1 MTTDQLFT
9 ALAPLVAETG
19 LDLVDVEM
27 KPGVLLVFVDQP
39 GGVDLEG
46 LTRANRVLSSYLDQH
61 DPLPGPY
68 ALEVSSPGIERA
80 LRTPDHFTRAI
91 GTTVSVKTR
100 PQVPGPRRLVG
111 VLVAADDGGFVVEV
125 EDVPEAIRL
134 GYGDVDKVRTVF
146 RWGPQH
152 PEGGPGGERGR
163 APVSPKK
170 RQRKQVTTP

>member
-1 MTTDQLFT
+1 MTDQLF
-9 ALAPLVAETG
+9 AELAPVVAETG
-19 LDLVDVEM
+19 LDLVDVEI
-27 KPGVLLVFVDQP
+27 KPGVLLVFVDQA
-39 GGVDLEG
+39 GGVDLDG

-80 LRTPDHFTRAI
+80 LRTREHFTRAI
-91 GTTVSVKTR
+91 GSTVSVKTR
-100 PQVPGPRRLVG
+100 PQVPGPRRLAG
-111 VLVAADDGGFVVEV
+111 VLVAADDDGFTVEV
-125 EDVPEAIRL
+125 EDAPEAIRL

-152 PEGGPGGERGR
+152 PESGPGGGGT